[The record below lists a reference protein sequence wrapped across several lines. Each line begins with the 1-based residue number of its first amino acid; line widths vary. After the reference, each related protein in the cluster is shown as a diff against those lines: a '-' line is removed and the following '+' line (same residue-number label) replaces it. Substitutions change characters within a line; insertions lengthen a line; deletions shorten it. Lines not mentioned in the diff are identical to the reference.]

1 MSRISTTCQGWI
13 LVWKWSSL
21 HNCFPIR
28 LLSSTYFCQPVRD
41 LCFSNC
47 VRTFI
52 GCFYRKMEKATHS
65 ISLSLNSTPYKKIK
79 VRSKCDIIGIVCTK
93 LYSHHNFSWQYSISD
108 LIALDLP
115 PFSKVFLLQ
124 GPEIPILSRDFKG
137 NVKGKRPKK
146 GTFFS
151 GIFPK

>member
-1 MSRISTTCQGWI
+1 
-13 LVWKWSSL
+13 
-21 HNCFPIR
+21 
-28 LLSSTYFCQPVRD
+28 
-41 LCFSNC
+41 
-47 VRTFI
+47 
-52 GCFYRKMEKATHS
+52 MEKATHS

-115 PFSKVFLLQ
+115 PFPKVFLLQ